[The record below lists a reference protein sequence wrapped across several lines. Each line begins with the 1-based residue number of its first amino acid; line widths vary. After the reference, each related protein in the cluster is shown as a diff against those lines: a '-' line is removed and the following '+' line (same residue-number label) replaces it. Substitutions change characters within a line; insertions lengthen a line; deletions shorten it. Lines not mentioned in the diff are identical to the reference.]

1 LAFCLAFVL
10 LYRPLDLHQ
19 AGSLTYEVTMAIYF
33 SILSI
38 PIFLIIKLVKLIPY
52 FSNPEEWTIIKEI
65 SAIAIVLLG
74 MGITVYF
81 LGFLMEEPGDRWN
94 LATFLDS
101 VGHAFLLGMVPFL
114 FFTATNYRHLF
125 ATELVRNFNH
135 YPLSPSSEEPE
146 SLIKIASRLKK
157 EDLSIDPDQF
167 VYAESEGNYVVF
179 YLLVNN
185 QIHKKIIRNSINNI
199 AEQLSIVPYF
209 IRTHRGFIVNVKQV
223 ISQKGNTLGYR
234 LKINGVEEIIPV
246 SRQNTHEFDHLMK
259 QYS

>member
-1 LAFCLAFVL
+1 
-10 LYRPLDLHQ
+10 
-19 AGSLTYEVTMAIYF
+19 MAIYF

-38 PIFLIIKLVKLIPY
+38 PIFLIIKLVKFIPY
-52 FSNPEEWTIIKEI
+52 FSNPEEWTILKEI

-81 LGFLMEEPGDRWN
+81 LGFLIEEPGDRWN

-135 YPLSPSSEEPE
+135 DPLPPTSEEPE

-157 EDLSIDPDQF
+157 EDLSINPDQF

-179 YLLVNN
+179 YLLINN

-234 LKINGVEEIIPV
+234 LKLDGVEEIIPV
-246 SRQNTHEFDHLMK
+246 SRQNTREFDQLMR